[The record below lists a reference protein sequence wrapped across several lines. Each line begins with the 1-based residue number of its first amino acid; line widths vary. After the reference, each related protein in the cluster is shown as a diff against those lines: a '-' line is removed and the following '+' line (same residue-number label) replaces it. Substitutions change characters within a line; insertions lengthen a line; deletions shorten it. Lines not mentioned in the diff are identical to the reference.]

1 MSPWRV
7 FSQKGLKTGISSSPQ
22 HRGLSILGS
31 QAIDP
36 EKLREDFGCCCKV
49 FSCGNCD
56 SNAIE
61 GELAY
66 DTSGGLFTNI
76 DISSPNPSW
85 GDVPFV
91 SNRWYK
97 SPPVGTNRFENRTE
111 IGNIFSA
118 SIAATFDGVA
128 IKRGFAVC
136 LYEKEYF
143 EGSPYAVIK
152 GPKIVNNIM
161 FLPVSQGGQYNNAWE
176 NQLEAI
182 YDGPYYMY
190 WSNINMRG
198 SYWERPGSIVLC
210 RTLEDSQVF
219 QYGFGLYNGYP
230 GGPVYTPENPLVE

>member
-1 MSPWRV
+1 MSPWRI

-143 EGSPYAVIK
+143 EGYPYAVIK
-152 GPKIVNNIM
+152 GPK
-161 FLPVSQGGQYNNAWE
+161 S
-176 NQLEAI
+176 
-182 YDGPYYMY
+182 
-190 WSNINMRG
+190 
-198 SYWERPGSIVLC
+198 
-210 RTLEDSQVF
+210 
-219 QYGFGLYNGYP
+219 
-230 GGPVYTPENPLVE
+230 